1 MWVCNSHLKEVM
13 MLLETPHI
21 RKAPYQIK
29 CSLCENHAFA
39 KVYYTHR
46 SFKFT
51 KKLYSSLK
59 QSVSQEA

>member
-21 RKAPYQIK
+21 RKAPYEIK
-29 CSLCENHAFA
+29 CSLCEDHAFA

>member
-39 KVYYTHR
+39 KIYYTHR

-59 QSVSQEA
+59 KSVSQEA